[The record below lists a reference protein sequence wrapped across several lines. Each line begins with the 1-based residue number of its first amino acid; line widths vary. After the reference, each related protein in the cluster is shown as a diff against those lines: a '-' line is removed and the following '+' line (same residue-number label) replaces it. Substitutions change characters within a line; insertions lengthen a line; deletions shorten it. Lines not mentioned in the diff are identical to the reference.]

1 VLRIA
6 VTALIASMDHNPY
19 KPPQAETELSPLR
32 EVSPRP
38 IAVWILI
45 VLLLAVVLVFVV
57 GLTLFIWAAT
67 VRRGEVRSPHLL
79 TASLVWRLALA
90 AVFFAAAYSVYRRQ
104 RWSRWFGVA
113 LIFVLA
119 LVFMF
124 RPDTAY
130 YASDAERA
138 GGYLARFIV
147 VPLFLAWWAY
157 AFAFSSKARRYFS
170 KQAD

>member
-1 VLRIA
+1 
-6 VTALIASMDHNPY
+6 MDHNRY

-32 EVSPRP
+32 LSPRP

-57 GLTLFIWAAT
+57 GLTVSIWTAA
-67 VRRGEVRSPHLL
+67 VRGSEVRSPDPLS
-79 TASLVWRLALA
+79 ASLVWRLALA
-90 AVFFAAAYSVYRRQ
+90 AVFFSAAYGVYRRQ
-104 RWSRWFGVA
+104 RWGRWFGVA
-113 LIFVLA
+113 LILVLA

-138 GGYLARFIV
+138 GGYLGRFIF
-147 VPLFLAWWAY
+147 VPIFLAWWVY

-170 KQAD
+170 KQAAYAA